1 MSTTSTSDRSA
12 LIAEAKEVS
21 RRLIHDREL
30 VVMCQSQL
38 VEVPKLSIGS
48 KRRPLE
54 LKARLE
60 ALPDFEEQMRTSPE
74 FREAYE
80 GLIAATDL

>member
-1 MSTTSTSDRSA
+1 MYTTSKSDRSA

-38 VEVPKLSIGS
+38 VEVPKLSPGS
-48 KRRPLE
+48 KQRPLE
-54 LKARLE
+54 LKSRLE
-60 ALPDFEEQMRTSPE
+60 ALPDFDEQMRVSPE

-80 GLIAATDL
+80 SLMAALEL